1 MPLTGRYRAVIF
13 DMDGLLLDT
22 EGLWDRAEGELF
34 RRHGDAWTH
43 EDKLAV
49 MGSSVEFSARYYAE
63 RLGRPL
69 QDGLSLVDEMYVL
82 MMAELGRGVVPQPGA
97 VELLRQLREQGT
109 VRVGLASNSS
119 RQMVDVALA
128 SAGLGN
134 AFEVIVTADDVAQA
148 KPAPD
153 IYLRASSLLGVAP
166 SEALALED
174 TTPGI
179 LAAKAAGLACIAVP
193 QFAETDVAAAD
204 RVVGSLEELLAADL

>member
-1 MPLTGRYRAVIF
+1 
-13 DMDGLLLDT
+13 
-22 EGLWDRAEGELF
+22 
-34 RRHGDAWTH
+34 
-43 EDKLAV
+43 
-49 MGSSVEFSARYYAE
+49 
-63 RLGRPL
+63 
-69 QDGLSLVDEMYVL
+69 

-97 VELLRQLREQGT
+97 VELLGQLREQGT
-109 VRVGLASNSS
+109 VRVGLASNSP

-128 SAGLGN
+128 AAGLGN

-193 QFAETDVAAAD
+193 QFAETDVTAAD
-204 RVVGSLEELLAADL
+204 RVVRSLEELLAVDP